1 MITVKRLKDIIT
13 SEDDNWKIEFHK
25 WEHMSPTSD
34 GPYQGYKGMPNIV
47 GVRIIDISERI
58 SDIVGC
64 KIRTFTVED
73 DIDEDLFGTPQE
85 IIDKL
90 CNGLNDNDFIDFVLE
105 VEETPGKIDHISLD
119 IEAGDKGYL
128 DKFMIIDLEEKFN
141 FNEK

>member
-13 SEDDNWKIEFHK
+13 SEGDNWKIEFHK
-25 WEHMSPTSD
+25 WEHMSPTPD
-34 GPYQGYKGMPNIV
+34 GPHQGYKGMPNIV

-85 IIDKL
+85 ILYKL
-90 CNGLNDNDFIDFVLE
+90 CNGLSDNDFIDFVLE
-105 VEETPGKIDHISLD
+105 VEETHGHLDHIPLN
-119 IEAGDKGYL
+119 IELGDKGYS
-128 DKFMIIDLEEKFN
+128 DRTIIISVDEIN
-141 FNEK
+141 